1 MGYKIVTF
9 LSFLALWFMST
20 TAQALMVS
28 PITPEQRIGWA
39 KWACLFEVKEQ
50 KTGPDEYGYPA
61 TFYNLLCVEAI
72 KGAAVGEIIKVKMYG
87 TPNERGSVVKD
98 LPAGTKFVGFL
109 TAPSRLGFVQ
119 FVGLSQNSFYMQKV
133 PGQVEAP
140 EFNTS
145 PQQRTMPTQQLIQE
159 YRERLKAK
167 ESKE

>member
-1 MGYKIVTF
+1 MGYKIVTL
-9 LSFLALWFMST
+9 LSFLTLWFMGT

-61 TFYNLLCVEAI
+61 TFYSLLCVEPI
-72 KGAAVGEIIKVKMYG
+72 KCVAGEIIKIKMYG
-87 TPNERGSVVKD
+87 TPNERGSMVKD
-98 LPAGTKFVGFL
+98 LPAGTRFVGFL

-119 FVGLSQNSFYMQKV
+119 FVGLPGNGLFLQKV
-133 PGQVEAP
+133 PGQVQTP
-140 EFNTS
+140 EFHTS
-145 PQQRTMPTQQLIQE
+145 PQERTIPTQQLIQE